1 MVPLWATEVEM
12 QASGE
17 RNGWEEIDGIN
28 TGLLSGRKT
37 REKLETRVTWEE
49 ETAKSSR
56 LDTLLYSRFTT
67 VARRALAW

>member
-37 REKLETRVTWEE
+37 REKLETRGTWEE
-49 ETAKSSR
+49 ETAPG
-56 LDTLLYSRFTT
+56 
-67 VARRALAW
+67 